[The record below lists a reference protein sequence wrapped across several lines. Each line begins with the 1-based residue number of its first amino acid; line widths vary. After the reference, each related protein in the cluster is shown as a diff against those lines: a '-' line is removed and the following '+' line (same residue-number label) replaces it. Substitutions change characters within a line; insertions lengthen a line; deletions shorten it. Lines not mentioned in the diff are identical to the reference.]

1 MTGRI
6 FQGDLNRM
14 HISKNQTRYV
24 IDLEGID
31 TINEGMDFTWY

>member
-14 HISKNQTRYV
+14 HISKNQTRYMIDV
-24 IDLEGID
+24 IDYVID
-31 TINEGMDFTWY
+31 YRRDRYDQ